1 VKICIDTN
9 AYSSL
14 KRGNNNVLQILENS
28 SKIIVPTIVIGELF
42 AGFNIGSKYNE
53 NSIELQ
59 MFLKKYGVE
68 LNAPDCSIAECYGR
82 IISDLRHKGTP
93 IPTNDIW
100 IAATSIETGSRLLS
114 NDNHFTKITGLLLYS
129 F

>member
-1 VKICIDTN
+1 MTICIDTN
-9 AYSSL
+9 AYSAL

-42 AGFNIGSKYNE
+42 AGFNIGSKYKE
-53 NSIELQ
+53 NSTELQ
-59 MFLKKYGVE
+59 IFLKKYGVE
-68 LNAPDCSIAECYGR
+68 LKTPDFRIAECYGR
-82 IISDLRHKGTP
+82 IISELRHKGTP

-114 NDNHFTKITGLLLYS
+114 NDNHFNQIKDLLVYS